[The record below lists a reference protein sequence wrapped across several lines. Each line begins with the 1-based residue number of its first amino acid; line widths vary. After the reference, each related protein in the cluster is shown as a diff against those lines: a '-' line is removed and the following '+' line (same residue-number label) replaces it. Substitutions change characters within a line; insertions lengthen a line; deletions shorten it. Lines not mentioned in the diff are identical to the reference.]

1 MEVIM
6 DRREFIKKVIA
17 YSILYGS
24 VFSFKNIRNLYA
36 QNTQMVKN
44 PADSYDLV
52 AVKGG
57 EPDQMF
63 DAAIKALGGMEK
75 FVKKGQKVVIK
86 PNIGWD
92 VPPEMAGNTNPVLV
106 SQVVKHCFN
115 AGAKD
120 VYVFDNTC
128 DTWQS
133 TYSTSGIEKAAG
145 DAGAKLVPGNDEK
158 YYRPVNIPAAKVL
171 KNALVHEL
179 ILDSDVFINIPV
191 LKHHASAK
199 LTIAMKNLMGI
210 VWDRRFWHRNDLHQ
224 CIADFC
230 LFRKPD
236 LNIIDA
242 YRVMMKNGPRGVSES
257 DVTTMKTLIAST
269 DIVASDAAAAKVF
282 GAEPASIP
290 YIKIA
295 NEMGIGEINL
305 DRLNISRIKI

>member
-1 MEVIM
+1 M
-6 DRREFIKKVIA
+6 DRREFLKKCFT
-17 YSILYGS
+17 YSLLFGS
-24 VFSFKNIRNLYA
+24 FSWKPLRRLLA
-36 QNTQMVKN
+36 AEN
-44 PADSYDLV
+44 PVTPSKDYDLV

-57 EPDQMF
+57 EPDAMF
-63 DAAIKALGGMEK
+63 DEAIKVLGGMKK
-75 FVKKGQKVVIK
+75 FVKPGQKVVVK

-92 VPPEMAGNTNPVLV
+92 VPPERSGNTNPVLV
-106 SQVVKHCFN
+106 GQVVKHCFE
-115 AGAKD
+115 AGARE

-133 TYSTSGIEKAAG
+133 TYKNSGIEEAAKAAG
-145 DAGAKLVPGNDEK
+145 AKVVSGNFEEN
-158 YYRPVNIPAAKVL
+158 YRPVKIPGAKVL
-171 KNALVHEL
+171 KEALVHEL
-179 ILDSDVFINIPV
+179 ILDSDVFINMPV

-236 LNIIDA
+236 LNVIDA
-242 YRVMMKNGPRGVSES
+242 YRALMKNGPRGVSLD
-257 DVTTMKTLIAST
+257 DVSTFKTLIVT
-269 DIVASDAAAAKVF
+269 KDIVAGDAAAAKVF
-282 GAEPASIP
+282 GADPLDIP

-305 DRLNISRIKI
+305 DKLNISRLKL

>member
-1 MEVIM
+1 MN
-6 DRREFIKKVIA
+6 RRNFIKKIIA
-17 YSILYGS
+17 YSFFFSYL
-24 VFSFKNIRNLYA
+24 FSFKNLKKLYA
-36 QNTQMVKN
+36 QQTKIS
-44 PADSYDLV
+44 PADKVSSADYDLV

-63 DAAIKALGGMEK
+63 DIAIKNLGGMDK

-92 VPPEMAGNTNPVLV
+92 VPPERAGNTNPLLV
-106 SQVVKHCFN
+106 SRVVKHCFE
-115 AGAKD
+115 AGAKE

-133 TYSTSGIEKAAG
+133 TYETSGIEKAAK
-145 DAGAKLVPGNDEK
+145 DAGAVVVPGNDEK
-158 YYRPVNIPAAKVL
+158 YYRSVEIPAAKVL
-171 KNALVHEL
+171 KKTDVHEL

-236 LNIIDA
+236 LNIVDA
-242 YRVMMKNGPRGVSES
+242 YRVLTKNGPRGVSES
-257 DVTTMKTLIAST
+257 DVATLKTLIVSR
-269 DIVASDAAAAKVF
+269 DIVAVDAAAAKVF
-282 GAEPASIP
+282 GADPNEIP

-305 DRLNISRIKI
+305 DNLNISRIKV

>member
-1 MEVIM
+1 M

-17 YSILYGS
+17 YSFVFSYL
-24 VFSFKNIRNLYA
+24 FSFKNIRKLYS
-36 QNTQMVKN
+36 QETKVS
-44 PADSYDLV
+44 PADKASPADYDLV

-57 EPDQMF
+57 EPEQMF
-63 DAAIKALGGMEK
+63 DVAIKNLGGMGK

-92 VPPEMAGNTNPVLV
+92 VPPERAGNTNPALV
-106 SQVVKHCFN
+106 SRVVKHCFD
-115 AGAKD
+115 AGAKE

-128 DTWQS
+128 DNWQS
-133 TYSTSGIEKAAG
+133 TYETSGIEKAAR
-145 DAGAKLVPGNDEK
+145 DAGAKVVPGNDEK
-158 YYRPVNIPAAKVL
+158 YYRPVEIPDAKVL
-171 KNALVHEL
+171 KKADVHEL
-179 ILDSDVFINIPV
+179 ILDSDVFINMPI

-236 LNIIDA
+236 LNIVDA
-242 YRVMMKNGPRGVSES
+242 YRVLTKNGPRGVSES
-257 DVTTMKTLIAST
+257 DVATLKTLIVSK
-269 DIVASDAAAAKVF
+269 DIVAVDAAAAKVF
-282 GAEPASIP
+282 GADPNEIP

-295 NEMGIGEINL
+295 NEMGIGQSNL
-305 DRLNISRIKI
+305 DNLNISRIKI